1 MVIEKYIEIKTLE
14 EARDGETIIASYPKQ
29 YLNVSGYKDEP
40 KMKEHEES
48 ARMGKCKLLVW
59 RKVNTGGDIMKTSPA
74 EKEVM
79 LFGMN
84 EIILHLNN
92 EEAIEPWFMCGVPDM
107 ASREEIED
115 MANDPK
121 TFAECASLFLRI
133 MKRKSAYEDG
143 LFIDNMVITANPTTK
158 D

>member
-1 MVIEKYIEIKTLE
+1 MLIEKYVEIKTLE
-14 EARDGETIIASYPKQ
+14 EARDNEKIVASYPKQ
-29 YLNVSGYKDEP
+29 YLNVSGYKNEP
-40 KMKEHEES
+40 KMKECEEN
-48 ARMGKCKLLVW
+48 ARLGRCKLLVW
-59 RKVNTGGDIMKTSPA
+59 RKVNSEGSIMKTSPT

-92 EEAIEPWFMCGVPDM
+92 EEAIEPWFMYGVPDM

-143 LFIDNMVITANPTTK
+143 LLIDNMVITANPTTK